1 MDSLERDNLRQIE
14 ALNQR
19 GGRTLSVVDLID
31 ANTLDV
37 DIAAYMLCC
46 VANGASFL
54 TAANPGG
61 AGKSTV
67 LAALLN
73 FLPPG
78 TRIITT
84 SSQDVIDDQLA
95 KPCGE
100 PTCVLAHEIGSGHWF
115 GYIWGKDVRRFFQLI
130 GGPRRIASCQHA
142 DTLEEMSSILL
153 APPMSLSNDEFTKL
167 DLAVFI
173 HVDRGLRG
181 VRRRVAAVHEATD
194 EGHVRVYQWQTKA
207 DRFERLAESRLLPR
221 LAAGQGKRADA
232 LHAELDSAAD
242 LIRRLVS
249 EDVRMLGDVR
259 ERVLEYYQ
267 DAP

>member
-31 ANTLDV
+31 ANTLDI
-37 DIAAYMLCC
+37 DLAAYMLCC

-67 LAALLN
+67 LAALLS

-78 TRIITT
+78 TRIVTT
-84 SSQDVIDDQLA
+84 SSPDVIDDQLA
-95 KPCGE
+95 KPCDE

-115 GYIWGKDVRRFFQLI
+115 GYIWGEDVRRFFQLI
-130 GGPRRIASCQHA
+130 GGPRRIACCQHA
-142 DTLEEMSSILL
+142 DTLEELSSILL
-153 APPMSLSNDEFTKL
+153 APPMSLSEDDLAKL
-167 DLAVFI
+167 DLAVFV

-194 EGHVRVYQWQTKA
+194 EGHVRLYQWQPKG

-221 LAAGQGKRADA
+221 LAAGQGKRVDA
-232 LHAELDSAAD
+232 LPAELARATD
-242 LIRRLVS
+242 LIGTLVS
-249 EDVRMLGDVR
+249 EDVRMLEDVR
-259 ERVLEYYQ
+259 ERVLEYYRS
-267 DAP
+267 AP